1 MQARKIGQNRQRF
14 WICDLRFAIKK
25 RGFGVRCSGKPIC
38 DCLKFNR
45 PRPASSLP
53 AKPTSPENESE
64 TPDYVPI
71 MTLPRAAPICDCRKL
86 KPRTQLNNPRP
97 PNSFLC
103 LLCLLWPQKVSHHKT
118 PPFPT
123 NLHFLGYLLLKNNS
137 THDSDHPHSYS
148 VFSASSAVKKVSPK
162 KPRPSPHPLNLRS
175 PSFPPCSKTN
185 PSHRSPRL
193 RIPRNIDLP
202 PEPMP

>member
-38 DCLKFNR
+38 DC
-45 PRPASSLP
+45 
-53 AKPTSPENESE
+53 
-64 TPDYVPI
+64 
-71 MTLPRAAPICDCRKL
+71 RKL
-86 KPRTQLNNPRP
+86 KPLTQFNNPRP

-103 LLCLLWPQKVSHHKT
+103 LLCLLWPRKVSHHKT

-175 PSFPPCSKTN
+175 PSFPLSSKIN